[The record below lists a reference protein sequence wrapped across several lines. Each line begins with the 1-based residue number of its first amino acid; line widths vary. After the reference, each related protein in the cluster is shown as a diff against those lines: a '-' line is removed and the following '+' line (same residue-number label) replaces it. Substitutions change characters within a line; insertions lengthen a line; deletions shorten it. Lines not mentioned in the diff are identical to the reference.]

1 MRFSSMLVSIIFN
14 FLSTLCQQVIGCSL
28 PIAISSISPQQTVMR
43 DSRIFAPI
51 GPALSTTE
59 RTVFGPGGCVV
70 YGYPSTGG
78 VLIKDG
84 PDLLDMLF
92 LSVPRSH
99 ASQRSPSA
107 DEEDRFCNLMRRTG
121 AKFWPSKE
129 EWIAVKMERRDIT
142 EEEEKVMVY
151 GWPTDGV
158 GVWVLRY
165 RSASQMPRDFGRM
178 SFAMNMDERIQIM
191 KEYGATFFEDVTEVK
206 ELDGTSD

>member
-1 MRFSSMLVSIIFN
+1 MRFSSMLVAAIFN
-14 FLSTLCQQVIGCSL
+14 FLSTFCQQVIGCSF
-28 PIAISSISPQQTVMR
+28 PIDISSVFPQQRVMR

-59 RTVFGPGGCVV
+59 RTVFGPLGCVV

-78 VLIKDG
+78 VLIKEAA
-84 PDLLDMLF
+84 DLVDMLF
-92 LSVPRSH
+92 LSVPRSY

-129 EWIAVKMERRDIT
+129 EWIEVKMEIREIT

-165 RSASQMPRDFGRM
+165 GSASQMPRDFGRM
-178 SFAMNMDERIQIM
+178 SFAMNMDERIQM
-191 KEYGATFFEDVTEVK
+191 MREYGATFVEDITQVK
-206 ELDGTSD
+206 ELCDS

>member
-1 MRFSSMLVSIIFN
+1 
-14 FLSTLCQQVIGCSL
+14 
-28 PIAISSISPQQTVMR
+28 MR

>member
-1 MRFSSMLVSIIFN
+1 MLVSIIFN

>member
-1 MRFSSMLVSIIFN
+1 MLVSIIFN

-28 PIAISSISPQQTVMR
+28 PIAISSIFPQQTVMR

-191 KEYGATFFEDVTEVK
+191 KEYGATFFEDVTQVK

>member
-1 MRFSSMLVSIIFN
+1 MLVAIIFN
-14 FLSTLCQQVIGCSL
+14 FLSALCQKIIACSL
-28 PIAISSISPQQTVMR
+28 PIDISSIFSQQTLMP
-43 DSRIFAPI
+43 DSRIIAPI
-51 GPALSTTE
+51 GPAPSTTE
-59 RTVFGPGGCVV
+59 RTVFGLGGCVV

-92 LSVPRSH
+92 LSVPRTH
-99 ASQRSPSA
+99 PSQRSPSA
-107 DEEDRFCNLMRRTG
+107 DEEDRFCNLMRRIG
-121 AKFWPSKE
+121 ANFWPSKK
-129 EWIAVKMERRDIT
+129 EWIQVMMQLREIT

-165 RSASQMPRDFGRM
+165 GSASQMPLDFGRM

-191 KEYGATFFEDVTEVK
+191 KEYGAKFFEDVTQVK
-206 ELDGTSD
+206 ELDNISD